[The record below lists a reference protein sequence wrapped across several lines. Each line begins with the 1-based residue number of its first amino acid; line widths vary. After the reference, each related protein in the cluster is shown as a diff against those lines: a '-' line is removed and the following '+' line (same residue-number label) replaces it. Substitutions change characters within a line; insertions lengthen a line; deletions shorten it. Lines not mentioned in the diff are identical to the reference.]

1 MLSGRSTYKASTP
14 AAPPMDLNSGKPSGR
29 DALVAG
35 GVTVAFW
42 AAAAAGGWIAALFGP
57 HQYETLGSI
66 GIARMIGYA
75 FGMLV
80 GVAGLWLGVDFARLT
95 RRSWLDYYRRLAEW
109 HEVTA
114 DSWQQQGGQAVEELT
129 NEWELR
135 ADKPDEVWYFITA
148 MHRAVQQGQDAPWA
162 LRRVCEDGV
171 WMGNR
176 KLAINTNQARLM
188 VDNLATMGYITGRTE
203 RHPGNWVPSSLDQ
216 AAEIYDRNAKKVL

>member
-14 AAPPMDLNSGKPSGR
+14 APPPMAMDAGKPSAR
-29 DALVAG
+29 EAIFAG
-35 GVTVAFW
+35 GVALAFW
-42 AAAAAGGWIAALFGP
+42 GVAALGGWLAALFGP
-57 HQYETLGSI
+57 HGYESLGEI
-66 GIARMIGYA
+66 GIARMIGLA
-75 FGMLV
+75 FGALV
-80 GVAGLWLGVDFARLT
+80 GGAGLWLGVDFARLT
-95 RRSWLDYYRRLAEW
+95 RRGWLDYQQRLADW
-109 HEVTA
+109 HDATLEA
-114 DSWQQQGGQAVEELT
+114 WQSQGGQAVEELT